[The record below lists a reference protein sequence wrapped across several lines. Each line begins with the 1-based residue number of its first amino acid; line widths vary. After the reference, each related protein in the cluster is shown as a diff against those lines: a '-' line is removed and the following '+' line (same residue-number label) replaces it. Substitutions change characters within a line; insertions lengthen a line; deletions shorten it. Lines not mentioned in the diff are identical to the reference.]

1 MLLTDCAGSAS
12 LAREVHCPVLTL
24 PAGGIGRCHVP
35 PARIFVASDDG
46 DASRAAVSEAMRIA
60 ADRAA
65 VRVGYVACSP
75 QDRWDRLSHEAVILQ
90 PAHEGDD
97 IAQAIGL
104 AAREWRAD
112 LLVIGTRGAR
122 LTGKWRFASVAEQV
136 AALAVLPMLL
146 VSYSPADR

>member
-1 MLLTDCAGSAS
+1 M
-12 LAREVHCPVLTL
+12 
-24 PAGGIGRCHVP
+24 
-35 PARIFVASDDG
+35 
-46 DASRAAVSEAMRIA
+46 
-60 ADRAA
+60 
-65 VRVGYVACSP
+65 
-75 QDRWDRLSHEAVILQ
+75 ILQ

-146 VSYSPADR
+146 MSYSPADRWKERGTGRLWRRTDKADLMIRGSFISLRVIHRVTVANGSVGEPRSD